1 MNFLLS
7 TRYRLHANSGQV
19 MLATV
24 LILSGTILGATT
36 IAGILM
42 LYQVRQSTNIG
53 NSAKAIFA
61 ADTGLEYEFYR
72 KYKDAGY
79 AAPIM
84 TNGASFAT
92 TLVGTTTV
100 QSVGSVGE
108 VIRAFEATFE

>member
-1 MNFLLS
+1 
-7 TRYRLHANSGQV
+7 

-61 ADTGLEYEFYR
+61 ADTGIEYESYR

-79 AAPIM
+79 PMPTM
-84 TNGASFAT
+84 TNSSSFAT
-92 TLVGTTTV
+92 TLIGTTTV
-100 QSVGSVGE
+100 QSVGSAGE
-108 VIRAFEATFE
+108 VVRAFEATFE